1 MKLDHLITPH
11 SKINS
16 KCIKD
21 INVRPETIKIL
32 EENIGGKISDIAH
45 NNILS
50 DLSPQARETKEKNK
64 QMGLHQTKSFCTAK
78 EIINRIK
85 RQPTEWEN
93 IFIDTSDKRL
103 ISKIYKV
110 LTKLNTK

>member
-1 MKLDHLITPH
+1 MLDQYHT
-11 SKINS
+11 NS
-16 KCIKD
+16 KRKKKHKQKNLGHSSQQYFIRCISPGK
-21 INVRPETIKIL
+21 
-32 EENIGGKISDIAH
+32 ENK
-45 NNILS
+45 
-50 DLSPQARETKEKNK
+50 RKNK

-93 IFIDTSDKRL
+93 IFTDTSDKEL

-110 LTKLNTK
+110 LAKLNTKNTKSPI